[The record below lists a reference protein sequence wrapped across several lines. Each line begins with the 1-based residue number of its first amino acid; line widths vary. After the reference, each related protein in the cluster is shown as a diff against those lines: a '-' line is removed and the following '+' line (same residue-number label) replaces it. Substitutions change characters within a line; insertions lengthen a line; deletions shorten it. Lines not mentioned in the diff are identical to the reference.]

1 MSQMWN
7 YFCSILAFFLHQMF
21 MNLKSLIRR
30 SAVAMAFSM
39 LLSVGLSAQE
49 SRDSLP
55 SAQQDTSTL
64 QLTLE
69 DALRIALSEN
79 PTVKVA
85 EQTVTKQQYARK
97 GTYASLFP
105 QINGSGSYQR
115 TLKKQVMTMKFGDT
129 PQSIAVG
136 TYNNISVGVSA
147 SMPVVNAQLW
157 ESLKITGLQVEAAIE
172 QARSSKLAMVE
183 QVTKAFYAVLMA
195 KDSYDV
201 YMEAYNNAVDNF
213 TNVDNSYKV
222 GLTSLYDQMTAKV
235 AVANA
240 QPNVYSAENQLY
252 LALWQLKALLALDL
266 DRDVECVGSLN
277 DYAQVIEDTYP
288 SDSLGTVM
296 GGANASGSAMIAGNA
311 GLRADLR
318 NNSDLKLLEI
328 QRRTLEH
335 TLALQKKAYL
345 PTLNMTFSYSYFTM
359 DDSFQFETWNPYSVI
374 GLQLSIPIFD
384 GGKRRNDVREAR
396 IDLSNANLQMENT
409 ERSLRL
415 SLMQYLSTMQTSA
428 KQFQASRSSIETAEK
443 GYDIAVKRYQA
454 GSGTQLEINNSQL
467 ALTQAEL
474 NRSTSIYNWLTAKT
488 SMEKVEGAYIISE

>member
-1 MSQMWN
+1 MWN
-7 YFCSILAFFLHQMF
+7 HFCSILPFFLHQMF

-201 YMEAYNNAVDNF
+201 YLEAYNNAVANF
-213 TNVDNSYKV
+213 KNVDKSYKV

-235 AVANA
+235 AAANA
-240 QPNVYSAENQLY
+240 EPNVYSAENQLY
-252 LALWQLKALLALDL
+252 LAQWQLKALLALDL
-266 DRDVECVGSLN
+266 DRDIECVGSLN

-288 SDSLGTVM
+288 ADSL
-296 GGANASGSAMIAGNA
+296 GSAMIAGNA
-311 GLRADLR
+311 GINADLR
-318 NNSDLKLLEI
+318 NNSDLKLLEL
-328 QRRTLEH
+328 QRQTLEH

-345 PTLNMTFSYSYFTM
+345 PSLNMTFSYSYFTM

-409 ERSLRL
+409 ERTLRL

-428 KQFQASRSSIETAEK
+428 KQYQASRSSIETAEK

-488 SMEKVEGAYIISE
+488 SMEKVEGTYIISE

>member
-1 MSQMWN
+1 
-7 YFCSILAFFLHQMF
+7 
-21 MNLKSLIRR
+21 
-30 SAVAMAFSM
+30 MAFSL
-39 LLSVGLSAQE
+39 LLSVGLSARE
-49 SRDSLP
+49 SRDSVP
-55 SAQQDTSTL
+55 PAQQDTSTL

-85 EQTVTKQQYARK
+85 EQTVTKQEYARK

-195 KDSYDV
+195 KDSYQV
-201 YMEAYNNAVDNF
+201 YAEAYNNAIANYN
-213 TNVDNSYKV
+213 NVSNSYKV
-222 GLTSLYDQMTAKV
+222 GLTSLYDKMTAEV
-235 AVANA
+235 SAANA
-240 QPNVYSAENQLY
+240 EPNVYNAENQLY
-252 LALWQLKALLALDL
+252 LALWQLKALLALNL
-266 DRDVECVGSLN
+266 DRDVECVGTLA
-277 DYAQVIEDTYP
+277 DYAQYIDEAYP
-288 SDSLGTVM
+288 ADSL
-296 GGANASGSAMIAGNA
+296 GSAMIAGNA
-311 GLRADLR
+311 GIKADLR
-318 NNSDLKLLEI
+318 NNSDMRLLEI

-335 TLALQKKAYL
+335 TLVMQKRAFL

-384 GGKRRNDVREAR
+384 GGKRHNDVKQAQ

-428 KQFQASRSSIETAEK
+428 KQYQAAKSSIETAEK

-474 NRSTSIYNWLTAKT
+474 NRSTSIYSWLTAKT
-488 SMEKVEGAYIISE
+488 SLEKVEGSYITSE